1 MGRPMKG
8 LHFARPFEYRLETAQ
23 ENILQGQ
30 AIAGTLTV
38 VNRDATGQGPLDLEI
53 ALAYGE
59 FKEVKG
65 SGAQA
70 FSFSERLVLARSLRI
85 GPGQSHQASWQF
97 KLALDC
103 PVTSRYGS
111 LFLLYG
117 GDLSTPGGWGR
128 IDLPV
133 GLAPPL
139 QVLVALIENSFAF
152 IEKGRRHTEGYT
164 ELKLK
169 PPASYAALE
178 ELLLA
183 VRLNAE
189 GLALRFRGKVKGL
202 ARGAAGGVRSRW
214 VDHERVLPLEQVLV
228 KEGQPDRQLL
238 RSTFEDA
245 IREITPDQLLRK

>member
-1 MGRPMKG
+1 MKG

-30 AIAGTLTV
+30 AIEGTLAV
-38 VNRDATGQGPLDLEI
+38 VNRDTAGQGPLDLEI
-53 ALAYGE
+53 ALVYGE
-59 FKEVKG
+59 FKEIKEK
-65 SGAQA
+65 GAQA
-70 FSFSERLVLARSLRI
+70 FSFIERVTLAKDLRI
-85 GPGQSHQASWQF
+85 GPGQTHQASWRF

-103 PVTSRYGS
+103 PVTSRQGS

-117 GDLSTPGGWGR
+117 SDLSTPGGWGR

-133 GLAPPL
+133 DLAPPL
-139 QVLVALIENSFAF
+139 QVLVGLVENSFAF
-152 IEKGRRHTEGYT
+152 IEKGRRHTEGFT

-178 ELLLA
+178 ELLLS

-202 ARGAAGGVRSRW
+202 SRGTVGGVRWRW

-238 RSTFEDA
+238 RSAFEEA
-245 IREITPDQLLRK
+245 IKEITPDQLLRK